1 VTLIASIAP
10 ARQGDTSDDEVN
22 IQRDGVG
29 RGVRLHARHC
39 FVAPHSKR
47 EKSGAAGR
55 DNLLAVSS
63 GFYEALRNFSG
74 MHHNISLRI
83 PSCGIG
89 LLAVLAWVAGC
100 SPAEK
105 LEPAIPPVQT
115 IVLSTATETPFRR
128 FPGEV
133 AAADTSEMSFDVP
146 GRLIEF
152 PATQGMV
159 FKFGE
164 LLGRLD
170 ETNFVARVDSARA
183 DFNTAHNELARRRQL
198 HQRGVISR
206 SELDGFQR
214 ANDVAEAALREAQ
227 RALDDTRMLAPF
239 DGRVARTLVNNF
251 QNVQARQPV
260 LVFQSTSTLEVDI
273 QVPESDMSVAQRGI
287 TARNARD
294 LLEARAEFPTI
305 PNKQFD
311 LELKSFST
319 EATPSARTFRVT
331 FNLYPPEDQNIL
343 PGMTCTV
350 LLRAVS
356 RLTPQSAEEGVFQVP
371 VRAVSTAEGKSAVW
385 KLNPSSMKVSRV
397 PVEMLG
403 VSGDF
408 INVRGAALSPNDEI
422 ITSGVR
428 FLSEGMKVRRMQAN
442 NP

>member
-1 VTLIASIAP
+1 
-10 ARQGDTSDDEVN
+10 
-22 IQRDGVG
+22 
-29 RGVRLHARHC
+29 
-39 FVAPHSKR
+39 
-47 EKSGAAGR
+47 
-55 DNLLAVSS
+55 
-63 GFYEALRNFSG
+63 
-74 MHHNISLRI
+74 MHHNIFLRI
-83 PSCGIG
+83 PLSAIG
-89 LLAVLAWVAGC
+89 LLAVLVWVSGC
-100 SPAEK
+100 SPEET
-105 LEPAIPPVQT
+105 LEPVVPPVQT
-115 IVLSTATETPFRR
+115 IVLGTTSEVPFRR

-133 AAADTSEMSFDVP
+133 AAADTSNMSFDVP

-170 ETNFVARVDSARA
+170 ETNFAARVDSARA
-183 DFNTAHNELARRRQL
+183 DFNNAHAELARRRQL

-227 RALDDTRMLAPF
+227 RALDDTRLVAPF

-251 QNVQARQPV
+251 QNVQAHQPV
-260 LVFQSTSTLEVDI
+260 LVFQSTSILEVDI
-273 QVPESDMSVAQRGI
+273 QVPETDMSLTERGI

-294 LLEARAEFPTI
+294 LLEAKAEFPTI
-305 PNKQFD
+305 PNRQFD

-350 LLRAVS
+350 LLRPIS
-356 RLTPQSAEEGVFQVP
+356 RVATQTAEEGVFQVP
-371 VRAVSTAEGKSAVW
+371 VRAVSTAEGKSSLW
-385 KLNPSSMKVSRV
+385 RLDSRSMKVNRV
-397 PVEMLG
+397 EIEMLD
-403 VSGDF
+403 VIGDSM
-408 INVRGAALSPNDEI
+408 NVRGAALAANDEI
-422 ITSGVR
+422 VISGVR

-442 NP
+442 F

>member
-1 VTLIASIAP
+1 MYLT
-10 ARQGDTSDDEVN
+10 T
-22 IQRDGVG
+22 
-29 RGVRLHARHC
+29 
-39 FVAPHSKR
+39 
-47 EKSGAAGR
+47 
-55 DNLLAVSS
+55 
-63 GFYEALRNFSG
+63 
-74 MHHNISLRI
+74 SLRV
-83 PSCGIG
+83 PFRGIG
-89 LLAVLAWVAGC
+89 LLMVLVWMSGC
-100 SPAEK
+100 SPEEK
-105 LEPAIPPVQT
+105 LEPAVPPVQT
-115 IVLSTATETPFRR
+115 IVLRTTGEVPFRR

-133 AAADTSEMSFDVP
+133 AAADTSQMSFDVP

-152 PATQGMV
+152 PAVQGMV

-183 DFNTAHNELARRRQL
+183 EFTTAHNELARRRQL

-206 SELDGFQR
+206 SELDSFQR

-227 RALDDTRMLAPF
+227 RALDDTRLLAPF

-251 QNVQARQPV
+251 QNVQAHQPV
-260 LVFQSTSTLEVDI
+260 LVFQGTSILEVDI
-273 QVPESDMSVAQRGI
+273 QVPETDMLVAERGI

-305 PNKQFD
+305 PNQQFD

-319 EATPSARTFRVT
+319 EATPNARTFLVT
-331 FNLYPPEDQNIL
+331 FTLYPPEGQNIL

-350 LLRAVS
+350 LVRSRS
-356 RLTPQSAEEGVFQVP
+356 RLAMPSTEEGVFQVP

-403 VSGDF
+403 VSGDLMS
-408 INVRGAALSPNDEI
+408 VRGAALTPNDEI
-422 ITSGVR
+422 VTSGVR

>member
-1 VTLIASIAP
+1 MA
-10 ARQGDTSDDEVN
+10 
-22 IQRDGVG
+22 
-29 RGVRLHARHC
+29 
-39 FVAPHSKR
+39 
-47 EKSGAAGR
+47 
-55 DNLLAVSS
+55 
-63 GFYEALRNFSG
+63 
-74 MHHNISLRI
+74 
-83 PSCGIG
+83 
-89 LLAVLAWVAGC
+89 LAWVAGC
-100 SPAEK
+100 SPDEELA
-105 LEPAIPPVQT
+105 PAVPPVQT
-115 IVLSTATETPFRR
+115 LVLSSTSDVPFRR

-133 AAADTSEMSFDVP
+133 AAADTSNMSFDVP

-159 FKFGE
+159 FKYGE

-183 DFNTAHNELARRRQL
+183 DFNNAHTELARRRQL

-227 RALDDTRMLAPF
+227 RALDDTRLVAPF

-251 QNVQARQPV
+251 QNVQANQPV
-260 LVFQSTSTLEVDI
+260 LVFQSTSILEVDI
-273 QVPESDMSVAQRGI
+273 QVPEADMSAAERGI

-305 PNKQFD
+305 PNRQFD

-350 LLRAVS
+350 LLRARS
-356 RLTPQSAEEGVFQVP
+356 RLSAQPAEEGIFLVP
-371 VRAVSTAEGKSAVW
+371 VRAVSSVGKKGFLWRLDPANHEGQ
-385 KLNPSSMKVSRV
+385 P
-397 PVEMLG
+397 
-403 VSGDF
+403 
-408 INVRGAALSPNDEI
+408 RGGRNARCDRRFDEGARLR
-422 ITSGVR
+422 S
-428 FLSEGMKVRRMQAN
+428 LPERRN
-442 NP
+442 CHHRRPLLV

>member
-1 VTLIASIAP
+1 
-10 ARQGDTSDDEVN
+10 
-22 IQRDGVG
+22 
-29 RGVRLHARHC
+29 
-39 FVAPHSKR
+39 
-47 EKSGAAGR
+47 
-55 DNLLAVSS
+55 
-63 GFYEALRNFSG
+63 
-74 MHHNISLRI
+74 MHHNISLRL
-83 PSCGIG
+83 SLRRIG
-89 LLAVLAWVAGC
+89 LLMALAWVAGC
-100 SPAEK
+100 SPDEELA
-105 LEPAIPPVQT
+105 PAVPPVQT
-115 IVLSTATETPFRR
+115 VVLSSSSDVPFRR

-133 AAADTSEMSFDVP
+133 AAADTSNMSFDVP

-159 FKFGE
+159 FKYGE

-183 DFNTAHNELARRRQL
+183 DFNNAHTELARRRQL

-227 RALDDTRMLAPF
+227 RALDDTRLVAPF

-251 QNVQARQPV
+251 QNVQANQPV
-260 LVFQSTSTLEVDI
+260 LVFQSTSILEVDI
-273 QVPESDMSVAQRGI
+273 HVPEADMSAAERGI

-305 PNKQFD
+305 PNRQFD

-350 LLRAVS
+350 LLRARS
-356 RLTPQSAEEGVFQVP
+356 RLSAQPAEEGIFLVP
-371 VRAVSTAEGKSAVW
+371 VRAVSSVGKKGFLWRLDPAN
-385 KLNPSSMKVSRV
+385 LKVSRV
-397 PVEMLG
+397 EVEMLG
-403 VSGDF
+403 VTGDSMR
-408 INVRGAALSPNDEI
+408 VRGSALSPNDEI
-422 ITSGVR
+422 VTTGVR
-428 FLSEGMKVRRMQAN
+428 FLSEGMRVRRMQAN

>member
-1 VTLIASIAP
+1 
-10 ARQGDTSDDEVN
+10 
-22 IQRDGVG
+22 
-29 RGVRLHARHC
+29 
-39 FVAPHSKR
+39 
-47 EKSGAAGR
+47 
-55 DNLLAVSS
+55 
-63 GFYEALRNFSG
+63 
-74 MHHNISLRI
+74 MHHNISLRLLLRRT
-83 PSCGIG
+83 G
-89 LLAVLAWVAGC
+89 LLMALAWVAGC
-100 SPAEK
+100 SPDEELA
-105 LEPAIPPVQT
+105 PAVPPVQT
-115 IVLSTATETPFRR
+115 VVLGSSSDVPFRR

-133 AAADTSEMSFDVP
+133 AAADTSNMSFDVP

-183 DFNTAHNELARRRQL
+183 DFNNAHTELARRRQL

-227 RALDDTRMLAPF
+227 RALDDTRLVAPF

-251 QNVQARQPV
+251 QNVQANQPV
-260 LVFQSTSTLEVDI
+260 LVFQSTSILEVDI
-273 QVPESDMSVAQRGI
+273 QVPEADMSAAERGI

-305 PNKQFD
+305 PNRQFD

-350 LLRAVS
+350 LLRAKSRVS
-356 RLTPQSAEEGVFQVP
+356 AQPAEEGIFLVP
-371 VRAVSTAEGKSAVW
+371 VRAVSSVGKKGSLWRLDPA
-385 KLNPSSMKVSRV
+385 NMKVSRV
-397 PVEMLG
+397 EVEMLG
-403 VSGDF
+403 VTGDSMR
-408 INVRGAALSPNDEI
+408 VQGSALSPNDEI
-422 ITSGVR
+422 VTTGVR
-428 FLSEGMKVRRMQAN
+428 FLSEGMRVRRMQSN